1 MTDPSSREALL
12 EVRDLR
18 CHLPGDQGVVRA
30 VDGVSLTLGAGRV
43 LGLVGESGCGKS
55 TLVRA
60 LVGASAPGAAV
71 SGSISLAGA
80 VLTAMPP
87 EARRAFVGRHAGMV
101 FQDPMSALNPV
112 VPVGRQIG
120 EAVRHHLGLS
130 RAAARDRA
138 AELLEKVGVPD
149 PARRLKHYPHQ
160 FSGGLR
166 QRITIAMALSCDPA
180 LLIADEATTAL
191 DVTVQ
196 RQILDLLAELAG
208 ERGMGLIL
216 VSHDLGVIAGRADET
231 AVMYAGRI
239 VERGPTREVFARPRH
254 RYTEALLGAIPRLDA
269 PPHARLRVIPGA
281 PPDLAAPPSGCAF
294 APRCP
299 AVRPSCRAAPPP
311 LAEGEPGAHAHA
323 CLYPPGAE
331 PATDATTE
339 TTAATTA
346 EISAEITAGARRQ
359 EGGDAG

>member
-1 MTDPSSREALL
+1 MTSGEPLL

-18 CHLPGDQGVVRA
+18 CHLPGDHGVVRA
-30 VDGVSLTLGAGRV
+30 VDGVSLTLGHGRV

-60 LVGASAPGAAV
+60 LVGASAPGAGV
-71 SGSISLAGA
+71 SGSVILAGTD
-80 VLTAMPP
+80 LTAMPP
-87 EARRAFVGRHAGMV
+87 EARRAFVGRHVGMV

-138 AELLEKVGVPD
+138 AGLLEQVGVPD
-149 PARRLKHYPHQ
+149 PGRRLKHYPHQ

-196 RQILDLLAELAG
+196 RQILDLLAGLAG
-208 ERGMGLIL
+208 DRGMGLVL
-216 VSHDLGVIAGRADET
+216 VSHDLGVIAGRADEI
-231 AVMYAGRI
+231 AVMYAGRV
-239 VERGPTREVFARPRH
+239 VEHGLTRAVFARPRH

-281 PPDLAAPPSGCAF
+281 PPDLADPPPGCAF

-299 AVRPSCRAAPPP
+299 AARPDCLAAPPP
-311 LAEGEPGAHAHA
+311 LVAEGPHAHA
-323 CLYPPGAE
+323 CLYPADG
-331 PATDATTE
+331 
-339 TTAATTA
+339 
-346 EISAEITAGARRQ
+346 AEITAGARRR